1 MNSTNTTPII
11 EFTNIS
17 KNFGGVRALR
27 NVSFAV
33 PRGEI
38 HALVGEN
45 GAGKSTLIRICGGVY
60 APSSGDL
67 RFDGQEMNI
76 RSVPESRAA
85 GISIVHQEIP
95 ICPHLTAA
103 ENIFLGHSL
112 PKKNGLINWQQVNH
126 RAEALFDQL
135 QVNIDPRAVAS
146 RLSIAQQQL
155 VVIAQALSLNSKLLI
170 MDEPTSALNKD
181 ETKHLFKILYQLREQ
196 GLTILYVSHK
206 LEEVFEIADRITA
219 LRDGQYIDT
228 IAKVEATPDKI
239 VHLMV
244 GRQVENVFPKEHH
257 QPTDT
262 PLLTA
267 KNLTV
272 PGLFADVSFELYGG
286 EVLGL
291 VGLQGSGTSEVLR
304 TIFGHHPHMSG
315 ELEIQG
321 KPVKF
326 KSSLD
331 AIKHGIAYV
340 PADRQIEGLY
350 PHMSVRDNGGLLLLR
365 LITKGLGW
373 ISLGKLN
380 QLMADKV
387 EAFNIRTASVNAPI
401 TSLSGGNQQKV
412 VIARTLSTDPLIV
425 LLDDPT
431 RGIDVGAKSEVHQ
444 LLNQLTA
451 QGCGVILVSSELPEV
466 MAMSDRV
473 MAMYRGQVKAMLN
486 HTEADH
492 EVVMGLAT
500 GADIATMSSLAPS
513 ANEAN

>member
-1 MNSTNTTPII
+1 MTPTTPII
-11 EFTNIS
+11 EFKDIS
-17 KNFGGVRALR
+17 KNFGGVQALR
-27 NVSFAV
+27 NVNFAV
-33 PRGEI
+33 PQGEI

-60 APSSGDL
+60 APSSGGL
-67 RFDGQEMNI
+67 RFDGRGVNI
-76 RSVPESRAA
+76 RNVHESRAA

-103 ENIFLGHSL
+103 ENIFLGHPL
-112 PKKNGLINWQQVNH
+112 PRKYGLVDWNQVNG
-126 RAEALFDQL
+126 RARALFDQL
-135 QVNIDPRAVAS
+135 QVDINPKAVAS

-170 MDEPTSALNKD
+170 MDEPTSALNKE
-181 ETKHLFKILYQLREQ
+181 ETKHLFKILHQLRRQ

-219 LRDGQYIDT
+219 LRDGEYIDT
-228 IAKVEATPDKI
+228 LLKSEATPDNI
-239 VHLMV
+239 VRLMV
-244 GRQVENVFPKEHH
+244 GREVDNVFPKVHH
-257 QPTDT
+257 QPTNA
-262 PLLTA
+262 PLLSA

-272 PGLFADVSFELYGG
+272 PGLFEDVSFELFGG

-304 TIFGHHPHMSG
+304 AIFGHYPHLLG
-315 ELEIQG
+315 ELKIKG
-321 KPVKF
+321 IAVKF
-326 KSSLD
+326 KSSLE

-365 LITKGLGW
+365 LMAKGPGW
-373 ISLGKLN
+373 ISLK
-380 QLMADKV
+380 QLSQRMTAKIKQ
-387 EAFNIRTASVNAPI
+387 FNIRTASVNAPI

-444 LLNQLTA
+444 ILNQLTA

-473 MAMYRGQVKAMLN
+473 IAMYRGQVRATLN
-486 HTEADH
+486 HTEANH

-500 GADIATMSSLAPS
+500 GADVATMTGITA
-513 ANEAN
+513 

>member
-1 MNSTNTTPII
+1 MNATTPII
-11 EFTNIS
+11 EFKTVS
-17 KNFGGVRALR
+17 KNFGGVQALR
-27 NVSFAV
+27 QVSFAV

-60 APSSGDL
+60 PPSSGSL
-67 RFDGQEMNI
+67 RFDGQEVQI
-76 RSVPESRAA
+76 RNVHEARAA

-103 ENIFLGHSL
+103 ENIFLGHAL
-112 PKKNGLINWQQVNH
+112 PKKGGLIDWGQVND
-126 RAEALFDQL
+126 RAQALFAKL
-135 QVNIDPRAVAS
+135 QVNLNPKTMAS

-170 MDEPTSALNKD
+170 MDEPTSALNKE
-181 ETKHLFKILYQLREQ
+181 ETRHLFKILMQLRAQ
-196 GLTILYVSHK
+196 GLTVLYVSHK

-228 IAKVEATPDKI
+228 ISRAEATPDKI

-244 GRQVENVFPKEHH
+244 GREVANVFPKTYHP
-257 QPTDT
+257 PTDT
-262 PLLTA
+262 PLLSA

-272 PGLFADVSFELYGG
+272 PGLFENVSFELYGG

-304 TIFGHHPHMSG
+304 AIFGHYPQLSG
-315 ELEIQG
+315 ELRVWG

-326 KSSLD
+326 KSSLE
-331 AIKHGIAYV
+331 AIKHGLAYV

-350 PHMSVRDNGGLLLLR
+350 PHLSVRDNAGLLLLR
-365 LITKGLGW
+365 LIAKKLGW
-373 ISLGKLN
+373 VSLG
-380 QLMADKV
+380 QLSRRIGQKV
-387 EAFNIRTASVNAPI
+387 EQFNIRTASVNAPI
-401 TSLSGGNQQKV
+401 TSLSGGNQQKA

-431 RGIDVGAKSEVHQ
+431 RG
-444 LLNQLTA
+444 
-451 QGCGVILVSSELPEV
+451 
-466 MAMSDRV
+466 
-473 MAMYRGQVKAMLN
+473 
-486 HTEADH
+486 
-492 EVVMGLAT
+492 
-500 GADIATMSSLAPS
+500 
-513 ANEAN
+513 